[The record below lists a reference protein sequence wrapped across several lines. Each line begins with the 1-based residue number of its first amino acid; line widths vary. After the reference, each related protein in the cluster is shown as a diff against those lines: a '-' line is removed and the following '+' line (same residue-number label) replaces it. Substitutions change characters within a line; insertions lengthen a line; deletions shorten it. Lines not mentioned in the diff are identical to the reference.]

1 MKSLIIIGP
10 QGCGKGTQSEL
21 LSKKLGIPHISTGD
35 ILRDIREKD
44 TPLGHKIKAL
54 IDNGK
59 LVPDEIVDEIVMHRL
74 SEKDAKKGYILDG
87 FPRKLSQA
95 EFLDSH
101 AKIDKVIVLIVSDK
115 ESVRRIS
122 ARRVCFKCHEGYNT
136 IYIKPKK
143 SGICDKCGGKLVVR
157 DDDKPAAVKERLKKY
172 HEATEPLL
180 KFYDKKGVIVRIDG
194 EQSIKDV
201 FKEIVKKNLRY

>member
-1 MKSLIIIGP
+1 MKNLIIIGP
-10 QGCGKGTQSEL
+10 QGCGKGTQAEL

-35 ILRDIREKD
+35 IFREMREKD
-44 TPLGHKIKAL
+44 TPLGHKIKDL

-59 LVPDEIVDEIVMHRL
+59 LVPDEITDEIVMHRL
-74 SEKDAKKGYILDG
+74 SEKDTKKGYILDG

-101 AKIDKVIVLIVSDK
+101 AKIDKVIVLKVADN

-122 ARRVCFKCHEGYNT
+122 ARRVCSKCHEGYNT

-143 SGICDKCGGKLVVR
+143 AGICDKCGGKLVVR

-180 KFYDKKGVIVRIDG
+180 KFYEKKDILLKING

-201 FKEIVKKNLRY
+201 FNDIVKKLK